1 MASPPMQGEGA
12 PGPSIVRSFI
22 GLGVGEAAARLIAFA
37 TTLVI
42 ARRLGAE
49 GLGIVSFA
57 FAVLLYLQRVVDA
70 GFDLGIGIREAAARR
85 QNLRDFVPPV
95 LMFRLALAA
104 VTIGVLVLAALLADE
119 VEGDMILLYALTLIP
134 LALSTRWVLTG
145 MGMTGIA
152 GFSRAVGEMVVLVVV
167 FLVVSSPA
175 DLWRVP
181 VSQLLGDS
189 AAALL
194 LLTALH
200 QYGVHASLRWD
211 TSTVRP
217 LVRHVA
223 PYVGSTLLGLAIFNA
238 DLLFL
243 RAFADRATVGL
254 YASAY
259 ALVSFLI
266 NVGAT
271 YSLSLI
277 APISRLAGAPDER
290 QSLYGT
296 AWARALAISVPVAV
310 GGGLIAHQ
318 VVTAFFGAPF
328 VAAGTV
334 LVVLMVSVPLSVL
347 RSISVSALMAQGR
360 EDILFRTVFIAAVV
374 NIALNLVAVPAFG
387 MLGAA
392 TVTVL
397 TELLRLVLAQRYA
410 GTLGMRAPGLQRHWK
425 TAVASVIMAA
435 SVALGFRDSLVQAV
449 VAGMVVYAV
458 GLFAVGGVRRDAEG
472 RLELRV

>member
-1 MASPPMQGEGA
+1 MASPPVEE
-12 PGPSIVRSFI
+12 PTPPSIARSFI

-49 GLGIVSFA
+49 GLGVVSFA
-57 FAVLLYLQRVVDA
+57 FAILLYLQRIVDA
-70 GFDLGIGIREAAARR
+70 GFDLGIGIREAATRR

-95 LMFRLALAA
+95 LTFRFALAA
-104 VTIGVLVLAALLADE
+104 ATIGVVVFSALVIE
-119 VEGDMILLYALTLIP
+119 QVEGDMVVLYALTLIP
-134 LALSTRWVLTG
+134 LALSTRWVVTG
-145 MGMTGIA
+145 MGMSGIA
-152 GFSRAVGEMVVLVVV
+152 GLSRAVGEAIVLIVV
-167 FLVVSSPA
+167 FLVVSNET

-181 VSQLLGDS
+181 VSQLLGDT

-211 TSTVRP
+211 GGTVRP

-223 PYVGSTLLGLAIFNA
+223 PYVGSALLGLAIFNS

-254 YASAY
+254 YAAAY

-277 APISRLAGAPDER
+277 PPLAQLAKDPVAR
-290 QSLYGT
+290 QSVYGT
-296 AWARALAISVPVAV
+296 AWARALAVMVPVAV
-310 GGGLIAHQ
+310 GGGLIAHGAIT
-318 VVTAFFGAPF
+318 VFFGPAF
-328 VAAGTV
+328 AAAGTV
-334 LVVLMVSVPLSVL
+334 LVVLLISVPLSVL
-347 RSISVSALMAQGR
+347 RSIAASALMAQGR
-360 EDILFRTVFIAAVV
+360 EDILLRTVLIAAVV
-374 NIALNLVAVPAFG
+374 NIALNLIAVPAFG

-410 GTLGMRAPGLQRHWK
+410 ATLGVRAPGVQRHWK
-425 TAVASVIMAA
+425 TALATVIMAT
-435 SVALGFRDSLVQAV
+435 SVALGFRQSF
-449 VAGMVVYAV
+449 VAAITVGVLVYAV
-458 GLFAVGGVRRDAEG
+458 ALFAVRGIGRGEGGRV
-472 RLELRV
+472 ELLV

>member
-1 MASPPMQGEGA
+1 MASPPMEGGS
-12 PGPSIVRSFI
+12 GPSIVRSFI

-49 GLGIVSFA
+49 GLGVVSFA
-57 FAVLLYLQRVVDA
+57 FAILLYLQRVVDA
-70 GFDLGIGIREAAARR
+70 GFDLGIGIREAASRR

-95 LMFRLALAA
+95 LTFRLALAA
-104 VTIGVLVLAALLADE
+104 VTIGALVLVALLARE
-119 VEGDMILLYALTLIP
+119 IEGDMIMLYALTLIP

-152 GFSRAVGEMVVLVVV
+152 GLSRAVGETVVLIVV

-181 VSQLLGDS
+181 VSQLLGDA

-194 LLTALH
+194 LLAVLH

-211 TSTVRP
+211 TGTVRP

-277 APISRLAGAPDER
+277 APISRLAGAPDEL

-296 AWARALAISVPVAV
+296 AWARALAIAVPVAV
-310 GGGLIAHQ
+310 GGALIANPAIR
-318 VVTAFFGAPF
+318 TFFGPAFTP
-328 VAAGTV
+328 AGTV
-334 LVVLMVSVPLSVL
+334 LAVLMVSVPLSVL
-347 RSISVSALMAQGR
+347 RSVAVSALMAKGR
-360 EDILFRTVFIAAVV
+360 EDVLFRTVFVAAAA

-392 TVTVL
+392 IVTVL

-410 GTLGMRAPGLQRHWK
+410 ATLGMRAPSLRRHWK
-425 TAVASVIMAA
+425 TAVASLLMAA
-435 SVALGFRDSLVQAV
+435 SVALGFRDSLVQAILV
-449 VAGMVVYAV
+449 GIVVYAV
-458 GLFAVGGVRRDAEG
+458 ALFALGGVRRDAAG

>member
-1 MASPPMQGEGA
+1 M
-12 PGPSIVRSFI
+12 
-22 GLGVGEAAARLIAFA
+22 
-37 TTLVI
+37 
-42 ARRLGAE
+42 
-49 GLGIVSFA
+49 
-57 FAVLLYLQRVVDA
+57 
-70 GFDLGIGIREAAARR
+70 
-85 QNLRDFVPPV
+85 
-95 LMFRLALAA
+95 
-104 VTIGVLVLAALLADE
+104 
-119 VEGDMILLYALTLIP
+119 
-134 LALSTRWVLTG
+134 
-145 MGMTGIA
+145 
-152 GFSRAVGEMVVLVVV
+152 
-167 FLVVSSPA
+167 
-175 DLWRVP
+175 
-181 VSQLLGDS
+181 
-189 AAALL
+189 
-194 LLTALH
+194 
-200 QYGVHASLRWD
+200 
-211 TSTVRP
+211 
-217 LVRHVA
+217 
-223 PYVGSTLLGLAIFNA
+223 
-238 DLLFL
+238 
-243 RAFADRATVGL
+243 
-254 YASAY
+254 
-259 ALVSFLI
+259 
-266 NVGAT
+266 
-271 YSLSLI
+271 
-277 APISRLAGAPDER
+277 
-290 QSLYGT
+290 
-296 AWARALAISVPVAV
+296 PVAV

-347 RSISVSALMAQGR
+347 RSISVSALMAHGR

>member
-1 MASPPMQGEGA
+1 MSSPPMEGER
-12 PGPSIVRSFI
+12 PGSSIVRSFI
-22 GLGVGEAAARLIAFA
+22 GLGIGEAAARLIAFG

-42 ARRLGAE
+42 ARRLGAD
-49 GLGIVSFA
+49 GLGVVSFA
-57 FAVLLYLQRVVDA
+57 FAILLYLQRVVDV
-70 GFDLGIGIREAAARR
+70 GFDLGIGIREAASRR

-95 LMFRLALAA
+95 LTFRLALAA
-104 VTIGVLVLAALLADE
+104 LTIGVLILAAFIAKE
-119 VEGDMILLYALTLIP
+119 IEGDMIMLYALTLIP
-134 LALSTRWVLTG
+134 LALSTRWVVTG

-152 GFSRAVGEMVVLVVV
+152 GLSRAVGETVVLIVV
-167 FLVVSSPA
+167 FLVVTSPA

-194 LLTALH
+194 LLAVLH

-211 TSTVRP
+211 TRTVRP

-243 RAFADRATVGL
+243 RAFVDRPTVGL
-254 YASAY
+254 YAAAY

-277 APISRLAGAPDER
+277 APISGLADAPEER

-296 AWARALAISVPVAV
+296 AWARALTVAVPVAI

-318 VVTAFFGAPF
+318 VITTIFGPSFAR
-328 VAAGTV
+328 AGTV
-334 LVVLMVSVPLSVL
+334 LVVLLISVPLSVL
-347 RSISVSALMAQGR
+347 RSVAVSALMARGR
-360 EDILFRTVFIAAVV
+360 EDILFRTVFIAAVA
-374 NIALNLVAVPAFG
+374 NIALNLVAVPAYG

-392 TVTVL
+392 VVTVV

-410 GTLGMRAPGLQRHWK
+410 GNLGMRAPHWQRLWK
-425 TAVASVIMAA
+425 TALASMIMAI
-435 SVALGFRDSLVQAV
+435 SVALGFRGSLVPAV
-449 VAGMVVYAV
+449 VIGVVVYAIA
-458 GLFAVGGVRRDAEG
+458 LFAVGGLRRDAQG
-472 RLELRV
+472 RLELQV